1 MTKNIYYAVY
11 KGRKTGI
18 FRTWE
23 ECLDAIDGYS
33 KPIYKKFNDIED
45 AKYFLKNGTMPALD
59 QKLIKKDD
67 IISVFTDGSTIRKGN
82 KIYYGYGVYIPEYD
96 IRLSKTYIDEK
107 PTNNRCELTA
117 ILVGIN
123 IIAREY
129 NKKKEIHIYTDS
141 KYSIMMLMKEEYE
154 DNTLNIDIIKKI
166 RDIIRDNDLRVVYYK
181 VKAHTGYTDEI
192 SIANDIVDKLAYNGA
207 LSKEEEEIDIEDYK
221 ITFGKYEGYSLKNIP
236 TDYIKWIIRQNNMSW
251 MNDRVKKEIGY
262 IRKYELWRKTR

>member
-23 ECLDAIDGYS
+23 ECLEAIDGYS
-33 KPIYKKFNDIED
+33 NPIYKKFNDIED
-45 AKYFLKNGTMPALD
+45 AKYFLKNGTMPALE
-59 QKLIKKDD
+59 QKLIKRED

-96 IRLSKTYIDEK
+96 IRISKTYIDEK

-123 IIAREY
+123 IIVREY

-141 KYSIMMLMKEEYE
+141 KYSIMMLMKDEYE
-154 DNTLNIDIIKKI
+154 DNTINIDIIKKI
-166 RDIIRDNDLRVVYYK
+166 KDIIRDNDLRVVYYK

-192 SIANDIVDKLAYNGA
+192 SKANEIVDKLAYNGA
-207 LSKEEEEIDIEDYK
+207 LSKEEEEINIDDYK
-221 ITFGKYEGYSLKNIP
+221 ITFGKYDGYSIKNIP
-236 TDYIKWIIRQNNMSW
+236 NDYIKWIIKQNNMSW
-251 MNDRVKKEIGY
+251 MNERVKKEIGY
-262 IRKYELWRKTR
+262 IRKYELWRKKR